1 MGQRFPAG
9 YPVAMVSEVIHDSGQ
24 PFAIVRAVPTA
35 TLNRSRYMLLV
46 FTDPRSAE
54 QRATESAQA
63 QEALDREIQQQA
75 HPAQPAEN
83 APAAPAN
90 PPEAAQ

>member
-1 MGQRFPAG
+1 
-9 YPVAMVSEVIHDSGQ
+9 MVSEVIHDSGQ

-35 TLNRSRYMLLV
+35 MLNRSRYMLLV
-46 FTDPRSAE
+46 FTDPRTPE

-63 QEALDREIQQQA
+63 QEALDQEILQQ
-75 HPAQPAEN
+75 AQPAVQAAGASE
-83 APAAPAN
+83 PAVN